1 MEHAH
6 VPVLGIAAY
15 SGTGKTT
22 LLVRLIPLLTAKGL
36 RIGLIKHS
44 HHHFEVDHSGKDSF
58 RLREAGANPVMLS
71 SKYRRAVLTEHET
84 PAEPMLSEQLSHL
97 DQSGLDLVLVE
108 GFKRETFAKIELHR
122 PSLGKPALYPGDN
135 SIIAVATDAK
145 LAIATEIPVLDLN
158 RPELIARFILA
169 DFLSAYD

>member
-1 MEHAH
+1 MEHTH
-6 VPVLGIAAY
+6 VPVLGVAAY

-44 HHHFEVDHSGKDSF
+44 HHHFEIDHPEKDSF

-84 PAEPMLSEQLSHL
+84 PAQPMLSEQLSHL
-97 DQSGLDLVLVE
+97 DQSGLELALVRTEERRAGKE
-108 GFKRETFAKIELHR
+108 GKSR
-122 PSLGKPALYPGDN
+122 GQ
-135 SIIAVATDAK
+135 
-145 LAIATEIPVLDLN
+145 
-158 RPELIARFILA
+158 PEP
-169 DFLSAYD
+169 

>member
-22 LLVRLIPLLTAKGL
+22 LLVRLIPLLKAKGL

-71 SKYRRAVLTEHET
+71 SKYRRAVLTKHET

>member
-1 MEHAH
+1 MDHAH

-22 LLVRLIPLLTAKGL
+22 LLVRLIPLLKAKGL

-44 HHHFEVDHSGKDSF
+44 HHQFEIDHSGKDSF

-84 PAEPMLSEQLSHL
+84 PSEPMLSEQLSHL

-158 RPELIARFILA
+158 QPELIARFILA

>member
-1 MEHAH
+1 MENAH

-15 SGTGKTT
+15 SGAGKTT
-22 LLVRLIPLLTAKGL
+22 LLVRLIPLLKAKGL

-44 HHHFEVDHSGKDSF
+44 HHHFEIDHSGKDSF

-71 SKYRRAVLTEHET
+71 SKYRRAVLTEHER
-84 PAEPMLSEQLSHL
+84 PAEPMLSEQLNHL
-97 DQSGLDLVLVE
+97 DQSDLDLVLVE

-122 PSLGKPALYPGDN
+122 PALGKPALYPGDN

-169 DFLSAYD
+169 DFLGAYD

>member
-1 MEHAH
+1 MENAQ

-22 LLVRLIPLLTAKGL
+22 LLVRLIPILKAKGL

-44 HHHFEVDHSGKDSF
+44 HHHFEIDHSGKDSF

-71 SKYRRAVLTEHET
+71 SKYRRAVLTEHEI
-84 PAEPMLSEQLSHL
+84 PSEPMLSDQLNHL
-97 DQSGLDLVLVE
+97 DQSALDLVLVE

-122 PSLGKPALYPGDN
+122 PSLGKPVLYPGDN

-145 LAIATEIPVLDLN
+145 LAITAEIQVLDLN
-158 RPELIARFILA
+158 RPELIAEFILS
-169 DFLSAYD
+169 DFLGTL

>member
-1 MEHAH
+1 MENAQ

-22 LLVRLIPLLTAKGL
+22 LLVRLIPILKAKGL

-44 HHHFEVDHSGKDSF
+44 HHHFEIDHPGKDSF
-58 RLREAGANPVMLS
+58 RLREAGANPFMLS
-71 SKYRRAVLTEHET
+71 SKYRRAVLTEHEI
-84 PAEPMLSEQLSHL
+84 PSEPMLSDQLKHL
-97 DQSGLDLVLVE
+97 DQSALDLVLVE

-122 PSLGKPALYPGDN
+122 PSLGKPVLYPDDN

-145 LAIATEIPVLDLN
+145 LAITAEIQVLDLN
-158 RPELIARFILA
+158 RPELIAEFILS
-169 DFLSAYD
+169 DFLGTL